1 VAACLAN
8 GTFACII
15 ADMFPTRVRFSGVA
29 LTFNVSFTV
38 FSGTAPLIATWLISS
53 TGNVTA
59 PAYFM
64 AACAALSL
72 VASFGLKAVS
82 GKIDPRSIG

>member
-1 VAACLAN
+1 
-8 GTFACII
+8 
-15 ADMFPTRVRFSGVA
+15 
-29 LTFNVSFTV
+29 V